1 MTGPTHDPTMPSPP
15 PVPDGAPAAEPSPH
29 EKGLIDY
36 GATRLASTL
45 QVHVDRLTTGA
56 PFRSI
61 GRELADSDAGQLWDA
76 IRFHTQEISFP
87 RFEEF
92 VQRVLCE
99 RRPVPGSGEE
109 RLVADVDVALD
120 SCFVRGSDLY
130 EMLKT
135 AAEVFL
141 LLRCGVCSRTGRI
154 LSGGAAA
161 GETDVLSA
169 TGGWP
174 VGSDTDLA
182 ARLRQFLGNDRSS
195 YIRAI
200 VKTIDL
206 GGPVLSSPFCAI
218 RSDLGPCLLELIWS
232 YWHEEG
238 MLVQS
243 MNALSLRF
251 QNVRRRSGLDPLAE
265 LELDPLR
272 PLNGFLW
279 GYVQDEVHRLSVM
292 RRAYEYNHHYGLT
305 LYGKAVPEMRPA
317 DPRLKFLEAFHELL
331 RQCALFYREAADNTV
346 TPDPFPLLVS
356 LKAVHLIL
364 SEGAHNQ
371 FRDLPWTARV
381 EMLVQQWLLAR
392 PETRDFLRGRRMVRY
407 PENWMGAVDA
417 MKRLQRWSD
426 VSVTYFNDLA
436 VFGERLLLS
445 IRYVDWGTITDG
457 NVASDWALSW
467 RPEIQGYL
475 HAYRMVTGVNL
486 SDEMVEVRRTG
497 DARYLPPSVHLQQ
510 RQIEQQE
517 ALNGNGSRQLGTG
530 NGTTA
535 AAVRALPRPT
545 RAR

>member
-1 MTGPTHDPTMPSPP
+1 MTGPTHDATTPP
-15 PVPDGAPAAEPSPH
+15 APPAPAAAGPTTEPSPH

-45 QVHVDRLTTGA
+45 QVHVDRLTTGV
-56 PFRSI
+56 PVRLS
-61 GRELADSDAGQLWDA
+61 GRELIDKDAEQLWNA
-76 IRFHTQEISFP
+76 IRFHSQEISFP

-99 RRPVPGSGEE
+99 RRPDGNEAP
-109 RLVADVDVALD
+109 LVANLDLAMD
-120 SCFVRGSDLY
+120 SCFVRGSELY

-135 AAEVFL
+135 AAETFL
-141 LLRCGVCSRTGRI
+141 LLHCGVCSRPARI
-154 LSGGAAA
+154 LTSGGAA
-161 GETDVLSA
+161 ETDVLSPTA
-169 TGGWP
+169 GWA
-174 VGSDTDLA
+174 VGSDADLA

-200 VKTIDL
+200 VKSIDAA
-206 GGPVLSSPFCAI
+206 GPVLSSPFCAI
-218 RSDLGPCLLELIWS
+218 RSDWGPCLLELIWS

-243 MNALSLRF
+243 MNAISLRF
-251 QNVRRRSGLDPLAE
+251 QNVRRRTGVDPLAE

-305 LYGKAVPEMRPA
+305 LYGKAVPELRPA
-317 DPRLKFLEAFHELL
+317 DSRSKFLEAFHDLL

-356 LKAVHLIL
+356 LKSVHLIL

-371 FRDLPWTARV
+371 FRDLPWTARA

-407 PENWMGAVDA
+407 PESWMGAVDA
-417 MKRLQRWSD
+417 MKRLQHWTD
-426 VSVTYFNDLA
+426 VSVTHFNELA

-445 IRYVDWGTITDG
+445 IRYVDWGTIADG

-467 RPEIQGYL
+467 RPEIQGYV
-475 HAYRMVTGVNL
+475 HAYRMATGVNL
-486 SDEMVEVRRTG
+486 SDEMVDVRRTG

-510 RQIEQQE
+510 RQLEQQ
-517 ALNGNGSRQLGTG
+517 AQLGANGGRQLGTG
-530 NGTTA
+530 DGVPTA
-535 AAVRALPRPT
+535 RALPRAT